1 MDDSRIE
8 SQIINSLIFKS
19 SPAYYV
25 WTGLYLHSKHR
36 HCSQCAIKIKI
47 ITVSSTH
54 LSGDWR
60 HFGSFF
66 ISISRNPAQ
75 RPLSHCGVWTC
86 DILISVDTEL
96 LNGAKTGRKQ
106 EILVKQSSPLS
117 CVKFPPSGNCKV
129 SEGACCWL
137 LDIVDISV
145 SATLCR
151 YPAISR

>member
-25 WTGLYLHSKHR
+25 WIALYLHSKHR
-36 HCSQCAIKIKI
+36 DCSHCAIKIKI

-66 ISISRNPAQ
+66 LFLSQGIQ
-75 RPLSHCGVWTC
+75 RSGPSLTVECG
-86 DILISVDTEL
+86 
-96 LNGAKTGRKQ
+96 
-106 EILVKQSSPLS
+106 LVI
-117 CVKFPPSGNCKV
+117 F
-129 SEGACCWL
+129 
-137 LDIVDISV
+137 
-145 SATLCR
+145 
-151 YPAISR
+151 

>member
-36 HCSQCAIKIKI
+36 HCSHCAIKIKI

-66 ISISRNPAQ
+66 YFYLKESSA
-75 RPLSHCGVWTC
+75 
-86 DILISVDTEL
+86 
-96 LNGAKTGRKQ
+96 A
-106 EILVKQSSPLS
+106 SPLS
-117 CVKFPPSGNCKV
+117 LWSVDLWYFNQCWYWTTKWGKNWQKTRNF
-129 SEGACCWL
+129 SETKLSPFLREISAEWQLQGVRRCML
-137 LDIVDISV
+137 LV
-145 SATLCR
+145 TRYCR
-151 YPAISR
+151 YLRVRNTV